1 MASHA
6 AATGPSPAPS
16 DVPQGASR
24 ASQTAAEPVAMTHR
38 QIMEALT
45 GLLAAF
51 FTAILSSTI
60 VANALPTIM
69 SELKGTQT
77 DFAWVI
83 TAALLANAAT
93 TPIWGKLAD
102 LFNKKVLVQLSIV
115 IFVAGSVMAGL
126 SETIPLLLTARV
138 IQGIAMG
145 GLTAL
150 AQAIIGSMIP
160 PRDRGKYSG
169 YMGGVMA
176 VGTAGGPLLGGFIV
190 DSPLGWRWTFFVC
203 VPLAVVALIL
213 LQVTLKIQHVKR
225 PAKID
230 WLGSILLTSGVSL
243 LLIWVSFAGN
253 PDYYDWW
260 SWQTVAMVGGG
271 VVLLGLLVLV
281 ESKVAQPIIPLKIIS
296 ERTTALAILAS
307 VAVGVGMFGSSTFL
321 GQYFQVARGATPTEA
336 GLLTLPMIAGNLIG
350 SVASGMLI
358 SRTGKWKRYLVA
370 GAILLIGGLG
380 LAGTMDHTTD
390 LWMTGIYTAIL
401 GVGLGLLMQNL
412 VLAVQ
417 NTVQAKDIGTAS
429 ASVAFFRS
437 VGGAIGVSV
446 LGAVLGNRVKE
457 LVVEGL
463 ASAGIQVPAGSAGAS
478 MDLKDMPAPIRDIMR
493 AAYGDAIA
501 EVFLISA
508 VVGLVALVA
517 ILFIKE
523 RPLRRTVDVRPEPAE
538 LAGDAPDAG
547 MAAMAGATAPALGN
561 TGYTR
566 TTGNDAAEAAPL
578 RRNRHRG
585 PGPGIHRGAQPGAR
599 RIPLPGC
606 RPPADPDLGGR
617 GPARGRRRR
626 TCAAPDPAAARGAAA
641 AAGGRAAR
649 RARAGRRAACDRR
662 RTGPGCRGAHGPAP
676 AARQAAQDAARGCRL
691 HRHPRPAPD
700 RVAPAHS
707 TGPQRLRGRP
717 EGRLRGLRAARRLRG
732 RPQRPPPKY
741 TVWMIFSSRVPPGR
755 GIS

>member
-1 MASHA
+1 MATPVQNSKAVDASVTAHKA
-6 AATGPSPAPS
+6 AAP
-16 DVPQGASR
+16 
-24 ASQTAAEPVAMTHR
+24 MTHR

-102 LFNKKVLVQLSIV
+102 LFDKKLLVQLSII

-138 IQGIAMG
+138 IQGVAMG

-169 YMGGVMA
+169 YMGAVMA

-213 LQVTLKIQHVKR
+213 LQVTLKIEHIKR

-253 PDYYDWW
+253 PDYYDWF
-260 SWQTVAMVGGG
+260 SWQSALMVGGG
-271 VVLLGLLVLV
+271 VALLAVLV
-281 ESKVAQPIIPLKIIS
+281 FVETKVAQPIIPLKIIS
-296 ERTTALAILAS
+296 ERTTALAIVAS
-307 VAVGVGMFGSSTFL
+307 VAVGIAMFGSSTFL

-350 SVASGMLI
+350 SVASGILI
-358 SRTGKWKRYLVA
+358 SRFGKWKRFLIA
-370 GAILLIGGLG
+370 GSVLLIGGLAF
-380 LAGTMDHTTD
+380 AGTMDHTTE
-390 LWMTGIYTAIL
+390 LWIVAIYT
-401 GVGLGLLMQNL
+401 GVFGLGLGMLMQNL

-446 LGAVLGNRVKE
+446 LGAIMSTHVKD
-457 LVVEGL
+457 LAVEGM
-463 ASAGIQVPAGSAGAS
+463 AAAGIPVQGGASGAS
-478 MDLKDMPAPIRDIMR
+478 MDLADMPAPVAEIMR
-493 AAYGDAIA
+493 AAYGDATAQI
-501 EVFLISA
+501 FLISA
-508 VVGLVALVA
+508 IISVVALLSV
-517 ILFIKE
+517 LFIKE
-523 RPLRRTVDVRPEPAE
+523 RPLRRTVDAAPEKE
-538 LAGDAPDAG
+538 LIATASGDAG
-547 MAAMAGATAPALGN
+547 MSLDTSSLDAVKADDDGASRLG
-561 TGYTR
+561 
-566 TTGNDAAEAAPL
+566 A
-578 RRNRHRG
+578 H
-585 PGPGIHRGAQPGAR
+585 
-599 RIPLPGC
+599 
-606 RPPADPDLGGR
+606 PPVS
-617 GPARGRRRR
+617 
-626 TCAAPDPAAARGAAA
+626 
-641 AAGGRAAR
+641 AGGRQGSAGDRQVPMGDRQVPNPESGSDLDLEFAR
-649 RARAGRRAACDRR
+649 ILTQERPHGTSDVKEVQEQLSRTQYVLAEQQLQLSRANVEL
-662 RTGPGCRGAHGPAP
+662 
-676 AARQAAQDAARGCRL
+676 QA
-691 HRHPRPAPD
+691 
-700 RVAPAHS
+700 
-707 TGPQRLRGRP
+707 RLR
-717 EGRLRGLRAARRLRG
+717 EQQTIAEQQAKTAEELAAVRKELKRERRQQERMALLLLQGVEARSEHG
-732 RPQRPPPKY
+732 KHA
-741 TVWMIFSSRVPPGR
+741 G
-755 GIS
+755 

>member
-6 AATGPSPAPS
+6 AAPASPATRPPS
-16 DVPQGASR
+16 SEPAAPNR
-24 ASQTAAEPVAMTHR
+24 ATAGEPLPVMSHR

-115 IFVAGSVMAGL
+115 VFVAGSVMAGL

-138 IQGIAMG
+138 IQGVAMG

-213 LQVTLKIQHVKR
+213 LQITLKVPHVRR

-260 SWQTVAMVGGG
+260 SWESAAMVGGG
-271 VVLLGLLVLV
+271 VLLLSLLVLV
-281 ESKVAQPIIPLKIIS
+281 ESKVQQPIIPLKIIS

-307 VAVGVGMFGSSTFL
+307 VAVGVAMFGSSTFL

-350 SVASGMLI
+350 SVVSGQLI

-370 GAILLIGGLG
+370 GSFLLIVGLG
-380 LAGTMDHTTD
+380 LTGTMDHTTE
-390 LWMTGIYTAIL
+390 LWRAGIFTAVL
-401 GVGLGLLMQNL
+401 GLGLGMLLQNL

-417 NTVQAKDIGTAS
+417 NTVKASDIGTAS

-446 LGAVLGNRVKE
+446 LGAILGSRVTQLAK
-457 LVVEGL
+457 EGL
-463 ASAGIQVPAGSAGAS
+463 AAANISVQGDGGGAS
-478 MDLKDMPAPIRDIMR
+478 MDLIDLPEPVRNIMR
-493 AAYGDAIA
+493 AAYGDATAQI
-501 EVFLISA
+501 FLISA
-508 VVGLVALVA
+508 AIAVIALLAV
-517 ILFIKE
+517 LFIKE
-523 RPLRRTVDVRPEPAE
+523 KPLRRTVDIRPAGGSGPGAEESGQTAGPSAAPGPVMAPGATSVPSAGRPTAEPPVIADVDDIDREFVEVLRRQAGSERGPRLESAE
-538 LAGDAPDAG
+538 VVPLIQETQKLLAEQQLQLS
-547 MAAMAGATAPALGN
+547 AAMAAVHRQAEAQQ
-561 TGYTR
+561 
-566 TTGNDAAEAAPL
+566 DIAAEQARAASML
-578 RRNRHRG
+578 KAIAKELGRERKLQKAAAHYLAAGRQQG
-585 PGPGIHRGAQPGAR
+585 PGNVG
-599 RIPLPGC
+599 
-606 RPPADPDLGGR
+606 
-617 GPARGRRRR
+617 
-626 TCAAPDPAAARGAAA
+626 
-641 AAGGRAAR
+641 
-649 RARAGRRAACDRR
+649 
-662 RTGPGCRGAHGPAP
+662 
-676 AARQAAQDAARGCRL
+676 
-691 HRHPRPAPD
+691 
-700 RVAPAHS
+700 
-707 TGPQRLRGRP
+707 
-717 EGRLRGLRAARRLRG
+717 
-732 RPQRPPPKY
+732 
-741 TVWMIFSSRVPPGR
+741 SS
-755 GIS
+755 

>member
-6 AATGPSPAPS
+6 AAAGPSPAPTPNS
-16 DVPQGASR
+16 HSEPQ
-24 ASQTAAEPVAMTHR
+24 VAMSHR

-77 DFAWVI
+77 DFAWVT

-213 LQVTLKIQHVKR
+213 LQITLKIQHVKR

-260 SWQTVAMVGGG
+260 SWQSVAMVGGG
-271 VVLLGLLVLV
+271 VLLLALLVLV
-281 ESKVAQPIIPLKIIS
+281 ESRVAQPIIPLKIIS

-358 SRTGKWKRYLVA
+358 SRTGKWKRYLIA
-370 GAILLIGGLG
+370 GSILLVGGLG
-380 LAGTMDHTTD
+380 LAGSMDHTTD
-390 LWMTGIYTAIL
+390 LWLTGIYTAIL
-401 GVGLGLLMQNL
+401 GIGLGLLMQNL

-463 ASAGIQVPAGSAGAS
+463 ATAGIQVPAGSTGAS

-508 VVGLVALVA
+508 IIGLVALVA

-523 RPLRRTVDVRPEPAE
+523 RPLRRTVDIRPESAE
-538 LAGDAPDAG
+538 NAGDA
-547 MAAMAGATAPALGN
+547 AADSAV
-561 TGYTR
+561 
-566 TTGNDAAEAAPL
+566 
-578 RRNRHRG
+578 
-585 PGPGIHRGAQPGAR
+585 
-599 RIPLPGC
+599 
-606 RPPADPDLGGR
+606 
-617 GPARGRRRR
+617 
-626 TCAAPDPAAARGAAA
+626 A
-641 AAGGRAAR
+641 AAGGASATALGNALRNTPHDAVKVASSAAGTAAGTVAGSGIVDLDREFIEVLSRERAESRFPDAAR
-649 RARAGRRAACDRR
+649 REAGLASD
-662 RTGPGCRGAHGPAP
+662 P
-676 AARQAAQDAARGCRL
+676 AARPGEAGAERAAEREGARQRARTLVADDRPEAADVVPVLLQTQQLLAEQQLQLADALRAVYDQAAEQRAIAAEQ
-691 HRHPRPAPD
+691 A
-700 RVAPAHS
+700 RVAEELTALRRHLAK
-707 TGPQRLRGRP
+707 QRKMQ
-717 EGRLRGLRAARRLRG
+717 RAAADYIATHG
-732 RPQRPPPKY
+732 RHR
-741 TVWMIFSSRVPPGR
+741 TE
-755 GIS
+755 

>member
-6 AATGPSPAPS
+6 AVSGTATSRPSAHQPQAP
-16 DVPQGASR
+16 
-24 ASQTAAEPVAMTHR
+24 MTHR

-102 LFNKKVLVQLSIV
+102 LFDKKVLVQLSIV

-126 SETIPLLLTARV
+126 SQTIPLLLTARV
-138 IQGIAMG
+138 VQGIAMG

-169 YMGGVMA
+169 YMGAVMA

-213 LQVTLKIQHVKR
+213 LQITLKIQHVKR

-230 WLGSILLTSGVSL
+230 WLGSILLTTGVSL

-260 SWQTVAMVGGG
+260 SWQSALMVGGG
-271 VVLLGLLVLV
+271 VVLLALLVVV
-281 ESKVAQPIIPLKIIS
+281 ESKVEQPIIPLKIIS
-296 ERTTALAILAS
+296 ERTTALAIWAS
-307 VAVGVGMFGSSTFL
+307 VAVGVAMFGSSTFL

-350 SVASGMLI
+350 SVLSGQLI

-370 GAILLIGGLG
+370 GSVLLIGGLG
-380 LAGTMDHTTD
+380 LAGTMDHTTE
-390 LWMTGIYTAIL
+390 LWQSGVFTAIL
-401 GVGLGLLMQNL
+401 GLGLGMLMQNL

-417 NTVQAKDIGTAS
+417 NTVSARDIGTAS

-446 LGAVLGNRVKE
+446 LGAIMSNRVKE
-457 LVVEGL
+457 LAVQGL
-463 ASAGIQVPAGSAGAS
+463 ADAGIKAGSGSAGAS
-478 MDLKDMPAPIRDIMR
+478 LDLADMPAPIRDIMR
-493 AAYGDAIA
+493 AAYGDATA
-501 EVFLISA
+501 EIFLIAGAIA
-508 VVGLVALVA
+508 VVALIAV
-517 ILFIKE
+517 LLIKE
-523 RPLRRTVDVRPEPAE
+523 QPLRRTVDIRP
-538 LAGDAPDAG
+538 D
-547 MAAMAGATAPALGN
+547 
-561 TGYTR
+561 
-566 TTGNDAAEAAPL
+566 
-578 RRNRHRG
+578 
-585 PGPGIHRGAQPGAR
+585 
-599 RIPLPGC
+599 
-606 RPPADPDLGGR
+606 
-617 GPARGRRRR
+617 
-626 TCAAPDPAAARGAAA
+626 AAA
-641 AAGGRAAR
+641 AAGAESAPGSGQAGTDYSDDDFEREFAEVLTRQLADDAKAPAYPGRQRTAEPVMPMNEPPA
-649 RARAGRRAACDRR
+649 RARTMLAEMHNNKPADLVPLIQETQGLLAEQQLQLAAAL
-662 RTGPGCRGAHGPAP
+662 TAV
-676 AARQAAQDAARGCRL
+676 ARQAEQQRILAEEQARVSAEL
-691 HRHPRPAPD
+691 KAL
-700 RVAPAHS
+700 S
-707 TGPQRLRGRP
+707 
-717 EGRLRGLRAARRLRG
+717 RRLAKERKLQSAAAHYIASHGKHRG
-732 RPQRPPPKY
+732 E
-741 TVWMIFSSRVPPGR
+741 
-755 GIS
+755 

>member
-1 MASHA
+1 M
-6 AATGPSPAPS
+6 AATTEMPPAPTL
-16 DVPQGASR
+16 V
-24 ASQTAAEPVAMTHR
+24 MTHR

-51 FTAILSSTI
+51 FTAIISSTI

-69 SELKGTQT
+69 SELNGTQT

-150 AQAIIGSMIP
+150 AMAIIGSIIP

-169 YMGGVMA
+169 YMGAVMA

-203 VPLAVVALIL
+203 VPLAIVALIL
-213 LQVTLKIQHVKR
+213 LQVTLKLPHVRR

-260 SWQTVAMVGGG
+260 SWQTAAMVGGG
-271 VVLLGLLVLV
+271 IALLALLVLV
-281 ESKVAQPIIPLKIIS
+281 ESKVSQPIIPLKIIS
-296 ERTTALAILAS
+296 QRTTALAILAS
-307 VAVGVGMFGSSTFL
+307 IAVGVGMFGSSAFL
-321 GQYFQVARGATPTEA
+321 GQYFQVARGASPTEA

-350 SVASGMLI
+350 SVVSGQLI

-370 GAILLIGGLG
+370 GSILLISGLG
-380 LAGTMDHTTD
+380 MTGTIDHTTE
-390 LWMTGIYTAIL
+390 LWQTGIYTAVL
-401 GVGLGLLMQNL
+401 GLGLGLLMQNL

-417 NTVQAKDIGTAS
+417 NTVRASDIGTAS

-446 LGAVLGNRVKE
+446 LGAIMGNRVKE
-457 LVVEGL
+457 LATEGL
-463 ASAGIQVPAGSAGAS
+463 AAAGIPAGGGSGSS
-478 MDLKDMPAPIRDIMR
+478 MDLKDLPEPVREIMR
-493 AAYGDAIA
+493 AAYGDATAQIFM
-501 EVFLISA
+501 VSA
-508 VVGLVALVA
+508 IVGLVALVA

-523 RPLRRTVDVRPEPAE
+523 EPLRRTVDIATPSAKVNAAKVDDGGPS
-538 LAGDAPDAG
+538 AG
-547 MAAMAGATAPALGN
+547 TAV
-561 TGYTR
+561 
-566 TTGNDAAEAAPL
+566 ES
-578 RRNRHRG
+578 
-585 PGPGIHRGAQPGAR
+585 
-599 RIPLPGC
+599 
-606 RPPADPDLGGR
+606 
-617 GPARGRRRR
+617 
-626 TCAAPDPAAARGAAA
+626 
-641 AAGGRAAR
+641 
-649 RARAGRRAACDRR
+649 
-662 RTGPGCRGAHGPAP
+662 PAP
-676 AARQAAQDAARGCRL
+676 ASAASAGPVAGTGIVDL
-691 HRHPRPAPD
+691 D
-700 RVAPAHS
+700 REFVEVLS
-707 TGPQRLRGRP
+707 QQRESQR
-717 EGRLRGLRAARRLRG
+717 RA
-732 RPQRPPPKY
+732 K
-741 TVWMIFSSRVPPGR
+741 
-755 GIS
+755 

>member
-1 MASHA
+1 MAKPAVQNPQAVDASVNKA
-6 AATGPSPAPS
+6 AAP
-16 DVPQGASR
+16 
-24 ASQTAAEPVAMTHR
+24 MTHR

-102 LFNKKVLVQLSIV
+102 LFDKKLLVQLSII

-169 YMGGVMA
+169 YMGAVMA

-203 VPLAVVALIL
+203 VPLAVIALIL
-213 LQVTLKIQHVKR
+213 LQVTLKIQHIKR

-253 PDYYDWW
+253 PEYYDWF
-260 SWQTVAMVGGG
+260 SWQSGLMVGGG
-271 VVLLGLLVLV
+271 VVLLALLVLV
-281 ESKVAQPIIPLKIIS
+281 ETKVAQPIIPLKIIS
-296 ERTTALAILAS
+296 ERTTALAIVAS
-307 VAVGVGMFGSSTFL
+307 IAVGIAMFGSSTFL
-321 GQYFQVARGATPTEA
+321 GQYFQVARGASPTEA

-350 SVASGMLI
+350 SVASGILI
-358 SRTGKWKRYLVA
+358 SRFGKWKRFLIA
-370 GAILLIGGLG
+370 GSVLLIGGLAF
-380 LAGTMDHTTD
+380 AGTMDHTTE
-390 LWMTGIYTAIL
+390 LWVVAIYT
-401 GVGLGLLMQNL
+401 GVFGLGLGMLMQNL

-446 LGAVLGNRVKE
+446 LGAIMSNHVKD
-457 LVVEGL
+457 LAVEGL
-463 ASAGIQVPAGSAGAS
+463 AAAGIPVQGGASGAS
-478 MDLKDMPAPIRDIMR
+478 MDLADMPAPIRDIMR
-493 AAYGDAIA
+493 AAYGDATAQI
-501 EVFLISA
+501 FLISA
-508 VVGLVALVA
+508 VISVVALLAV
-517 ILFIKE
+517 LLIKE
-523 RPLRRTVDVRPEPAE
+523 RPLRRTVDAAPEKELIATASGDAAMSLDTASLDAVGARSGQGAGSGPLGTSDDGASRPGADRQEPMRGADRHATNGSASEDLDLEFARILTQERPQAAADVKELQEQLSRTQYVLAEQQLQLSRANVELQARLREQQVLAEQQSGTASE
-538 LAGDAPDAG
+538 LAALRKELKRERRQQERMALMLLQGVEARPDHGKHAG
-547 MAAMAGATAPALGN
+547 
-561 TGYTR
+561 
-566 TTGNDAAEAAPL
+566 
-578 RRNRHRG
+578 
-585 PGPGIHRGAQPGAR
+585 
-599 RIPLPGC
+599 
-606 RPPADPDLGGR
+606 
-617 GPARGRRRR
+617 
-626 TCAAPDPAAARGAAA
+626 
-641 AAGGRAAR
+641 
-649 RARAGRRAACDRR
+649 
-662 RTGPGCRGAHGPAP
+662 
-676 AARQAAQDAARGCRL
+676 
-691 HRHPRPAPD
+691 
-700 RVAPAHS
+700 
-707 TGPQRLRGRP
+707 
-717 EGRLRGLRAARRLRG
+717 
-732 RPQRPPPKY
+732 
-741 TVWMIFSSRVPPGR
+741 
-755 GIS
+755 

>member
-1 MASHA
+1 MATAAPQHPQAVDA
-6 AATGPSPAPS
+6 AAKAAAP
-16 DVPQGASR
+16 
-24 ASQTAAEPVAMTHR
+24 MTHR

-102 LFNKKVLVQLSIV
+102 LFDKKLLVQLSII

-169 YMGGVMA
+169 YMGAVMA

-213 LQVTLKIQHVKR
+213 LQITLKIQHIKR

-253 PDYYDWW
+253 PEYYDWV
-260 SWQTVAMVGGG
+260 SWQSALMVGGG
-271 VVLLGLLVLV
+271 VALLALLVFV
-281 ESKVAQPIIPLKIIS
+281 ETKVAQPIIPLKIIS
-296 ERTTALAILAS
+296 ERTTALAIVAS
-307 VAVGVGMFGSSTFL
+307 VAVGIAMFGSSTFL

-350 SVASGMLI
+350 SVASGILI
-358 SRTGKWKRYLVA
+358 SRFGKWKRFLIA
-370 GAILLIGGLG
+370 GSVLLIGGLAF
-380 LAGTMDHTTD
+380 AGTMDHTTE
-390 LWMTGIYTAIL
+390 LWIVAIYT
-401 GVGLGLLMQNL
+401 GVFGLGLGMLMQNL

-446 LGAVLGNRVKE
+446 LGAIMSNHVKD
-457 LVVEGL
+457 LAVEGM
-463 ASAGIQVPAGSAGAS
+463 AAAGIPVQGGGSGAS
-478 MDLKDMPAPIRDIMR
+478 MDLADMPAPIADIMR
-493 AAYGDAIA
+493 AAYGDATAQI
-501 EVFLISA
+501 FLISA
-508 VVGLVALVA
+508 IISVVALLAV
-517 ILFIKE
+517 LFIKE
-523 RPLRRTVDVRPEPAE
+523 RPLRRTVDAAPEKE
-538 LAGDAPDAG
+538 LVATASGEAG
-547 MAAMAGATAPALGN
+547 MSLDTASMDAVKADDAVKID
-561 TGYTR
+561 
-566 TTGNDAAEAAPL
+566 DAAKIDDAVKTDDAASPL
-578 RRNRHRG
+578 
-585 PGPGIHRGAQPGAR
+585 GAR
-599 RIPLPGC
+599 RPLPGAGREV
-606 RPPADPDLGGR
+606 RPGDSGSDLDLEF
-617 GPARGRRRR
+617 ARILTQER
-626 TCAAPDPAAARGAAA
+626 PNAAADVKEVQEQLSRTQYVLAEQQLQLSRANVELQARLRDQQTIAEQQSRTAEELAAI
-641 AAGGRAAR
+641 RKELKRER
-649 RARAGRRAACDRR
+649 RQQERMALLLLQGVE
-662 RTGPGCRGAHGPAP
+662 
-676 AARQAAQDAARGCRL
+676 ARQEHGKHAG
-691 HRHPRPAPD
+691 
-700 RVAPAHS
+700 
-707 TGPQRLRGRP
+707 
-717 EGRLRGLRAARRLRG
+717 
-732 RPQRPPPKY
+732 
-741 TVWMIFSSRVPPGR
+741 
-755 GIS
+755 

>member
-6 AATGPSPAPS
+6 AATGTGP
-16 DVPQGASR
+16 SR
-24 ASQTAAEPVAMTHR
+24 ASAHPPQAAMTHR

-102 LFNKKVLVQLSIV
+102 LFDKKLLVQLSIV

-138 IQGIAMG
+138 VQGIAMG

-169 YMGGVMA
+169 YMGAVMA

-213 LQVTLKIQHVKR
+213 LQITLKIPHIKR

-260 SWQTVAMVGGG
+260 SWQSALMVGGG
-271 VVLLGLLVLV
+271 VLLLALLVFV

-296 ERTTALAILAS
+296 DRTTALAILAS
-307 VAVGVGMFGSSTFL
+307 VAVGVAMFGSSTFL

-350 SVASGMLI
+350 SVVSGLLI
-358 SRTGKWKRYLVA
+358 SRTGLWKRYLIA
-370 GAILLIGGLG
+370 GSILLIGGLG
-380 LAGTMDHTTD
+380 LGGTMDHTTE
-390 LWMTGIYTAIL
+390 LWQAGIFTAIL
-401 GVGLGLLMQNL
+401 GLGLGMLMQNL

-417 NTVQAKDIGTAS
+417 NTVSARDIGTAS

-446 LGAVLGNRVKE
+446 LGAILGNRVKE
-457 LVVEGL
+457 LAAQGFAE
-463 ASAGIQVPAGSAGAS
+463 AGIRVNGGSSGAS
-478 MDLKDMPAPIRDIMR
+478 LDLADMPAPVRDIMR
-493 AAYGDAIA
+493 AAYGDATA
-501 EVFLISA
+501 EIFLIAGGIA
-508 VVGLVALVA
+508 VVALIAV
-517 ILFIKE
+517 LFIKE
-523 RPLRRTVDVRPEPAE
+523 QPLRRTVDIRPETAATDQASAE
-538 LAGDAPDAG
+538 Q
-547 MAAMAGATAPALGN
+547 TAPAGEAVTVEGSGPSDGGAPSNGAVPADDDLDREFVEVLNRQLANEGASLGN
-561 TGYTR
+561 
-566 TTGNDAAEAAPL
+566 
-578 RRNRHRG
+578 
-585 PGPGIHRGAQPGAR
+585 PG
-599 RIPLPGC
+599 L
-606 RPPADPDLGGR
+606 
-617 GPARGRRRR
+617 
-626 TCAAPDPAAARGAAA
+626 
-641 AAGGRAAR
+641 
-649 RARAGRRAACDRR
+649 
-662 RTGPGCRGAHGPAP
+662 TGPRESV
-676 AARQAAQDAARGCRL
+676 RQAAV
-691 HRHPRPAPD
+691 P
-700 RVAPAHS
+700 
-707 TGPQRLRGRP
+707 
-717 EGRLRGLRAARRLRG
+717 GLRALDEPPARARTMLADMRTRPEDMVPLIQQTQKLLAEQQLQLATALNSVVQQAEQQRIIAEEQAKVSEQLTSLRKQLAKE
-732 RPQRPPPKY
+732 RKLQRAAAHYIASHGKHA
-741 TVWMIFSSRVPPGR
+741 SE
-755 GIS
+755 

>member
-1 MASHA
+1 MASLA
-6 AATGPSPAPS
+6 AAPVSPSTQQELPPSPPVLPGSGSAPE
-16 DVPQGASR
+16 PQ
-24 ASQTAAEPVAMTHR
+24 PAMSHR

-102 LFNKKVLVQLSIV
+102 LFDKKLLVQLSIV
-115 IFVAGSVMAGL
+115 VFVAGSVMAGL

-138 IQGIAMG
+138 IQGVAMG

-213 LQVTLKIQHVKR
+213 LQVTLKIPHVKR
-225 PAKID
+225 PARID

-253 PDYYDWW
+253 PAYYDWW
-260 SWQTVAMVGGG
+260 SWQSGLMVGGG
-271 VVLLGLLVLV
+271 VLLLALLVLV
-281 ESKVAQPIIPLKIIS
+281 ESKVEQPIIPLKIIS

-307 VAVGVGMFGSSTFL
+307 VAVGVAMFGSSTFL

-350 SVASGMLI
+350 SVVSGQLI
-358 SRTGKWKRYLVA
+358 SRTGKWKRYLV
-370 GAILLIGGLG
+370 GGSVLLVAGLG
-380 LAGTMDHTTD
+380 LTGTVDHTTE
-390 LWMTGIYTAIL
+390 LWLTGVYTAIL
-401 GVGLGLLMQNL
+401 GLGLGMVMQNL

-417 NTVQAKDIGTAS
+417 NTVKATDIGTAS

-446 LGAVLGNRVKE
+446 LGAVLGSRVTQ
-457 LVVEGL
+457 LANEGL
-463 ASAGIQVPAGSAGAS
+463 AAANIPVQGDGAGAS
-478 MDLKDMPAPIRDIMR
+478 MDLVDLPEPIRDIMR
-493 AAYGDAIA
+493 AAYGDATA
-501 EVFLISA
+501 QVFLISA
-508 VVGLVALVA
+508 VIGVAALVA
-517 ILFIKE
+517 VLFIKE
-523 RPLRRTVDVRPEPAE
+523 KPLRRTVDIRPEAETGPA
-538 LAGDAPDAG
+538 
-547 MAAMAGATAPALGN
+547 
-561 TGYTR
+561 
-566 TTGNDAAEAAPL
+566 
-578 RRNRHRG
+578 
-585 PGPGIHRGAQPGAR
+585 
-599 RIPLPGC
+599 GC
-606 RPPADPDLGGR
+606 R
-617 GPARGRRRR
+617 
-626 TCAAPDPAAARGAAA
+626 
-641 AAGGRAAR
+641 
-649 RARAGRRAACDRR
+649 
-662 RTGPGCRGAHGPAP
+662 
-676 AARQAAQDAARGCRL
+676 
-691 HRHPRPAPD
+691 
-700 RVAPAHS
+700 
-707 TGPQRLRGRP
+707 
-717 EGRLRGLRAARRLRG
+717 
-732 RPQRPPPKY
+732 
-741 TVWMIFSSRVPPGR
+741 
-755 GIS
+755 

>member
-1 MASHA
+1 MTAENTPATWAASWPSAPPA
-6 AATGPSPAPS
+6 ARCSA
-16 DVPQGASR
+16 AS
-24 ASQTAAEPVAMTHR
+24 
-38 QIMEALT
+38 
-45 GLLAAF
+45 
-51 FTAILSSTI
+51 SST
-60 VANALPTIM
+60 
-69 SELKGTQT
+69 
-77 DFAWVI
+77 
-83 TAALLANAAT
+83 
-93 TPIWGKLAD
+93 
-102 LFNKKVLVQLSIV
+102 
-115 IFVAGSVMAGL
+115 
-126 SETIPLLLTARV
+126 AR
-138 IQGIAMG
+138 
-145 GLTAL
+145 
-150 AQAIIGSMIP
+150 S
-160 PRDRGKYSG
+160 
-169 YMGGVMA
+169 
-176 VGTAGGPLLGGFIV
+176 
-190 DSPLGWRWTFFVC
+190 GWRWTFFVC

-213 LQVTLKIQHVKR
+213 LQITLKIQHVKR

-260 SWQTVAMVGGG
+260 SWQSVAMVGGG
-271 VVLLGLLVLV
+271 VLLLGLLVLV
-281 ESKVAQPIIPLKIIS
+281 ESRVAQPIIPLKIIS

-358 SRTGKWKRYLVA
+358 SRTGKWKRYLIA
-370 GAILLIGGLG
+370 GAVLLVGGLG

-401 GVGLGLLMQNL
+401 GIGLGLLMQNL

-463 ASAGIQVPAGSAGAS
+463 AASGIQVPAGSSGVS

-508 VVGLVALVA
+508 IIGLVALVA

-523 RPLRRTVDVRPEPAE
+523 RPLRRTVDIRPEPAE
-538 LAGDAPDAG
+538 QAGDAAAVRLGSAG
-547 MAAMAGATAPALGN
+547 
-561 TGYTR
+561 TR
-566 TTGNDAAEAAPL
+566 RRQGSSV

-585 PGPGIHRGAQPGAR
+585 PGPGIHRGAQPGACG
-599 RIPLPGC
+599 IPFPRC
-606 RPPADPDLGGR
+606 RPPGGR
-617 GPARGRRRR
+617 
-626 TCAAPDPAAARGAAA
+626 
-641 AAGGRAAR
+641 
-649 RARAGRRAACDRR
+649 
-662 RTGPGCRGAHGPAP
+662 PG
-676 AARQAAQDAARGCRL
+676 
-691 HRHPRPAPD
+691 
-700 RVAPAHS
+700 
-707 TGPQRLRGRP
+707 
-717 EGRLRGLRAARRLRG
+717 
-732 RPQRPPPKY
+732 
-741 TVWMIFSSRVPPGR
+741 F
-755 GIS
+755 

>member
-1 MASHA
+1 MS
-6 AATGPSPAPS
+6 
-16 DVPQGASR
+16 
-24 ASQTAAEPVAMTHR
+24 HR

-102 LFNKKVLVQLSIV
+102 LFDKKLLVQLSIV
-115 IFVAGSVMAGL
+115 VFVAGSVMAGL

-138 IQGIAMG
+138 IQGVAMG

-213 LQVTLKIQHVKR
+213 LQVTLKIPHVKR

-260 SWQTVAMVGGG
+260 SWQSGLMVGGG
-271 VVLLGLLVLV
+271 VLLLALLVLV
-281 ESKVAQPIIPLKIIS
+281 ESKVEQPIIPLKIIS

-307 VAVGVGMFGSSTFL
+307 VAVGVAMFGSSTFL

-350 SVASGMLI
+350 SVVSGQLI
-358 SRTGKWKRYLVA
+358 SRTGKWKRYLV
-370 GAILLIGGLG
+370 GGSILLIAGLG
-380 LAGTMDHTTD
+380 LAGTVDHTTE
-390 LWMTGIYTAIL
+390 LWLTGVYTAIL
-401 GVGLGLLMQNL
+401 GLGLGMVMQNL

-417 NTVQAKDIGTAS
+417 NTVKAADIGTAS

-446 LGAVLGNRVKE
+446 LGAVLGTRVTQ
-457 LVVEGL
+457 LANEGL
-463 ASAGIQVPAGSAGAS
+463 AAANIPVQGDGAGAS
-478 MDLKDMPAPIRDIMR
+478 MDLVDLPEPVREIMR
-493 AAYGDAIA
+493 AAYGDATAQI
-501 EVFLISA
+501 FLISA
-508 VVGLVALVA
+508 VIGVIALVA
-517 ILFIKE
+517 VLFIKE
-523 RPLRRTVDVRPEPAE
+523 KPLRRTVDVRPE
-538 LAGDAPDAG
+538 GDG
-547 MAAMAGATAPALGN
+547 
-561 TGYTR
+561 
-566 TTGNDAAEAAPL
+566 AEAVA
-578 RRNRHRG
+578 
-585 PGPGIHRGAQPGAR
+585 AS
-599 RIPLPGC
+599 LP
-606 RPPADPDLGGR
+606 
-617 GPARGRRRR
+617 
-626 TCAAPDPAAARGAAA
+626 AAPSA
-641 AAGGRAAR
+641 AAGTTAAPGPSADVDDIDREFVEVLRRQRSNESGTGRGTEAA
-649 RARAGRRAACDRR
+649 AVKMVPLILETQQLLAEQQLQLSEAM
-662 RTGPGCRGAHGPAP
+662 TSVQ
-676 AARQAAQDAARGCRL
+676 RQAALQQEIAAEQAKTASMLKALAKELGKERKLQKAAAHYLASGGKQK
-691 HRHPRPAPD
+691 D
-700 RVAPAHS
+700 HS
-707 TGPQRLRGRP
+707 TPIG
-717 EGRLRGLRAARRLRG
+717 
-732 RPQRPPPKY
+732 
-741 TVWMIFSSRVPPGR
+741 
-755 GIS
+755 

>member
-1 MASHA
+1 MSIQTSA
-6 AATGPSPAPS
+6 PPA
-16 DVPQGASR
+16 
-24 ASQTAAEPVAMTHR
+24 AMTHR

-102 LFNKKVLVQLSIV
+102 LFSKKVLVQLSIV

-126 SETIPLLLTARV
+126 SATIPLLLTARV
-138 IQGIAMG
+138 IQGVAMG

-169 YMGGVMA
+169 YMGAVMA

-203 VPLAVVALIL
+203 VPLAVVALVL
-213 LQVTLKIQHVKR
+213 LQITLKIPHIKR

-253 PDYYDWW
+253 PEYYDWW
-260 SWQTVAMVGGG
+260 SWQSGLMVGGG
-271 VVLLGLLVLV
+271 VFLLALLVFV

-296 ERTTALAILAS
+296 ERTTALAIVAS
-307 VAVGVGMFGSSTFL
+307 VAVGVAMFGSSTFL

-350 SVASGMLI
+350 SVLSGLLI

-370 GAILLIGGLG
+370 GSILLIGGLG
-380 LAGTMDHTTD
+380 LGGTMDHTTE
-390 LWMTGIYTAIL
+390 LWQAGIFMAIL
-401 GVGLGLLMQNL
+401 GLGLGMLMQNL

-417 NTVQAKDIGTAS
+417 NTVSARDIGTAS

-446 LGAVLGNRVKE
+446 LGAILGNRVKE
-457 LVVEGL
+457 LAAQGF
-463 ASAGIQVPAGSAGAS
+463 AAAGIPVGGGSAGATL
-478 MDLKDMPAPIRDIMR
+478 DLADMPAPMRDIMR
-493 AAYGDAIA
+493 AAYGDATA
-501 EVFLISA
+501 EIFLIAGAIA
-508 VVGLVALVA
+508 VVALIAVLL
-517 ILFIKE
+517 ITE
-523 RPLRRTVDVRPEPAE
+523 RPLRRTVD
-538 LAGDAPDAG
+538 
-547 MAAMAGATAPALGN
+547 
-561 TGYTR
+561 
-566 TTGNDAAEAAPL
+566 
-578 RRNRHRG
+578 
-585 PGPGIHRGAQPGAR
+585 IQ
-599 RIPLPGC
+599 
-606 RPPADPDLGGR
+606 
-617 GPARGRRRR
+617 
-626 TCAAPDPAAARGAAA
+626 
-641 AAGGRAAR
+641 
-649 RARAGRRAACDRR
+649 
-662 RTGPGCRGAHGPAP
+662 P
-676 AARQAAQDAARGCRL
+676 AARPADAAQGPVGTADAAGRDQE
-691 HRHPRPAPD
+691 PREEPREVP
-700 RVAPAHS
+700 R
-707 TGPQRLRGRP
+707 
-717 EGRLRGLRAARRLRG
+717 EARQESPTAELTSARN
-732 RPQRPPPKY
+732 
-741 TVWMIFSSRVPPGR
+741 
-755 GIS
+755 

>member
-1 MASHA
+1 MA
-6 AATGPSPAPS
+6 TPAVQNS
-16 DVPQGASR
+16 QAVDASVTR
-24 ASQTAAEPVAMTHR
+24 ASAPMTHR

-102 LFNKKVLVQLSIV
+102 LFDKKLLVQLSII

-138 IQGIAMG
+138 IQGVAMG

-169 YMGGVMA
+169 YMGAVMA

-213 LQVTLKIQHVKR
+213 LQVTLKIQHIKR

-253 PDYYDWW
+253 PDYYDWF
-260 SWQTVAMVGGG
+260 SWQSALMVGGG
-271 VVLLGLLVLV
+271 VALLALLVLV
-281 ESKVAQPIIPLKIIS
+281 ETKVPEPIIPLKIIS
-296 ERTTALAILAS
+296 ERTTALAIVAS
-307 VAVGVGMFGSSTFL
+307 VAVGIAMFGSSTFL

-350 SVASGMLI
+350 SVASGILI
-358 SRTGKWKRYLVA
+358 SRFGKWKRFLVA
-370 GAILLIGGLG
+370 GSVLLIGGLAF
-380 LAGTMDHTTD
+380 AGTMDHTTE
-390 LWMTGIYTAIL
+390 LWIVAIYT
-401 GVGLGLLMQNL
+401 GVFGLGLGMLMQNL

-446 LGAVLGNRVKE
+446 LGAIMSNHVKE
-457 LVVEGL
+457 LAVEGMT
-463 ASAGIQVPAGSAGAS
+463 AAGIPAQGGASGAS
-478 MDLKDMPAPIRDIMR
+478 MDLADMPAPIAGIMR
-493 AAYGDAIA
+493 AAYGDATAQI
-501 EVFLISA
+501 FLISA
-508 VVGLVALVA
+508 IISVVALLAV
-517 ILFIKE
+517 LFIKE
-523 RPLRRTVDVRPEPAE
+523 RPLRRTVDAAPEKE
-538 LAGDAPDAG
+538 LIATASGDAG
-547 MAAMAGATAPALGN
+547 MSLDTASM
-561 TGYTR
+561 
-566 TTGNDAAEAAPL
+566 DAVKAS
-578 RRNRHRG
+578 
-585 PGPGIHRGAQPGAR
+585 
-599 RIPLPGC
+599 
-606 RPPADPDLGGR
+606 DD
-617 GPARGRRRR
+617 
-626 TCAAPDPAAARGAAA
+626 
-641 AAGGRAAR
+641 
-649 RARAGRRAACDRR
+649 
-662 RTGPGCRGAHGPAP
+662 GAHGLGADAAVPRG
-676 AARQAAQDAARGCRL
+676 ARQVPVAE
-691 HRHPRPAPD
+691 RPASNEQSGSD
-700 RVAPAHS
+700 LDLEFARIL
-707 TGPQRLRGRP
+707 TQERPQGTADVKEVQEQLSRTQYVLAEQQLQLSRANVELQARLREQQSIAEQQAHTAEELAAIRKELKRERRQQERMALLLLQGV
-717 EGRLRGLRAARRLRG
+717 EARADHGKHAG
-732 RPQRPPPKY
+732 
-741 TVWMIFSSRVPPGR
+741 
-755 GIS
+755 

>member
-1 MASHA
+1 MATPAVQNTKAVDASV
-6 AATGPSPAPS
+6 SPA
-16 DVPQGASR
+16 ASK
-24 ASQTAAEPVAMTHR
+24 TAAPMTHR

-102 LFNKKVLVQLSIV
+102 LFDKKLLVQLSII

-138 IQGIAMG
+138 IQGVAMG

-169 YMGGVMA
+169 YMGAVMA

-213 LQVTLKIQHVKR
+213 LQVTLKIQHIKR

-253 PDYYDWW
+253 PDYYDWF
-260 SWQTVAMVGGG
+260 SWQSALMVGGG
-271 VVLLGLLVLV
+271 VALLAVLV
-281 ESKVAQPIIPLKIIS
+281 FVETKVEQPIIPLKIIS
-296 ERTTALAILAS
+296 ERTTALAIIAS
-307 VAVGVGMFGSSTFL
+307 IAVGIAMFGSSTFL
-321 GQYFQVARGATPTEA
+321 GQYFQVARGASPTEA

-350 SVASGMLI
+350 SVASGILI
-358 SRTGKWKRYLVA
+358 SRFGKWKRFLIA
-370 GAILLIGGLG
+370 GSVLLIGGLAF
-380 LAGTMDHTTD
+380 AGTMDHTTE
-390 LWMTGIYTAIL
+390 LWLVAIYT
-401 GVGLGLLMQNL
+401 GVFGLGLGMLMQNL

-446 LGAVLGNRVKE
+446 LGAIMSNHVKD
-457 LVVEGL
+457 LAVEGM
-463 ASAGIQVPAGSAGAS
+463 AAAGIPVQGGASGAS
-478 MDLKDMPAPIRDIMR
+478 MDLAHMPAPVADIMR
-493 AAYGDAIA
+493 AAYGDATAQI
-501 EVFLISA
+501 FLISA
-508 VVGLVALVA
+508 IISVVALLAV
-517 ILFIKE
+517 LFIKE
-523 RPLRRTVDVRPEPAE
+523 RPLRRTVDAAPEKE
-538 LAGDAPDAG
+538 LIGTASSDAG
-547 MAAMAGATAPALGN
+547 MSLDTASMDALKVEDLKADGLKADDDGAGTLG
-561 TGYTR
+561 
-566 TTGNDAAEAAPL
+566 
-578 RRNRHRG
+578 
-585 PGPGIHRGAQPGAR
+585 
-599 RIPLPGC
+599 
-606 RPPADPDLGGR
+606 
-617 GPARGRRRR
+617 
-626 TCAAPDPAAARGAAA
+626 
-641 AAGGRAAR
+641 
-649 RARAGRRAACDRR
+649 
-662 RTGPGCRGAHGPAP
+662 
-676 AARQAAQDAARGCRL
+676 AARQVPVGERQVPYTGRPTTKDSGSDLDLEFARILTQERPQAASDVREVQEQLSRTQYVLAEQQLQLSRANVEL
-691 HRHPRPAPD
+691 QA
-700 RVAPAHS
+700 
-707 TGPQRLRGRP
+707 RLREQQAIAEQQANTAEELAAIRKDLKRERRQQERMALLLLQGVEARP
-717 EGRLRGLRAARRLRG
+717 DHGKHAG
-732 RPQRPPPKY
+732 
-741 TVWMIFSSRVPPGR
+741 
-755 GIS
+755 

>member
-1 MASHA
+1 MAA
-6 AATGPSPAPS
+6 ITEKPPAP
-16 DVPQGASR
+16 P
-24 ASQTAAEPVAMTHR
+24 AEMTHR

-51 FTAILSSTI
+51 FTAIISSTI

-69 SELKGTQT
+69 SDLHGTQT

-102 LFNKKVLVQLSIV
+102 LFNKKLLVQLSIV

-138 IQGIAMG
+138 IQGVAMG

-150 AQAIIGSMIP
+150 AMAIIGSIIP

-169 YMGGVMA
+169 YMGAVMA

-203 VPLAVVALIL
+203 VPLAVIALVL
-213 LQVTLKIQHVKR
+213 LQVTLKLPHVRR

-253 PDYYDWW
+253 PEYYDWW
-260 SWQTVAMVGGG
+260 SWQSVAMVGGG
-271 VVLLGLLVLV
+271 VVLLALLVLV
-281 ESKVAQPIIPLKIIS
+281 ESKVPQPIIPLKIIS
-296 ERTTALAILAS
+296 QRTTALAILAS

-321 GQYFQVARGATPTEA
+321 GQYFQVARGASPTEA

-350 SVASGMLI
+350 SVVSGQLI

-370 GAILLIGGLG
+370 GAILLISGLG
-380 LAGTMDHTTD
+380 LTGTIDHTTE
-390 LWMTGIYTAIL
+390 LWRTGVYTAIL

-417 NTVQAKDIGTAS
+417 NTVRASDIGTAS

-446 LGAVLGNRVKE
+446 LGAVMANRVKE
-457 LVVEGL
+457 LATEGL
-463 ASAGIQVPAGSAGAS
+463 AAAGIPASGGAGAS
-478 MDLKDMPAPIRDIMR
+478 LDLKDMPEPVREIMR
-493 AAYGDAIA
+493 AAYGDATAQI
-501 EVFLISA
+501 FMISA
-508 VVGLVALVA
+508 IIGLVALVA

-523 RPLRRTVDVRPEPAE
+523 QPLRRTVDIVS
-538 LAGDAPDAG
+538 
-547 MAAMAGATAPALGN
+547 
-561 TGYTR
+561 
-566 TTGNDAAEAAPL
+566 
-578 RRNRHRG
+578 
-585 PGPGIHRGAQPGAR
+585 
-599 RIPLPGC
+599 
-606 RPPADPDLGGR
+606 PPKKADG
-617 GPARGRRRR
+617 GPATGSGLVDLDREFVDVLSRQRESQRRG
-626 TCAAPDPAAARGAAA
+626 D
-641 AAGGRAAR
+641 
-649 RARAGRRAACDRR
+649 
-662 RTGPGCRGAHGPAP
+662 
-676 AARQAAQDAARGCRL
+676 
-691 HRHPRPAPD
+691 
-700 RVAPAHS
+700 
-707 TGPQRLRGRP
+707 
-717 EGRLRGLRAARRLRG
+717 
-732 RPQRPPPKY
+732 
-741 TVWMIFSSRVPPGR
+741 
-755 GIS
+755 